1 MSIHHAYDF
10 YDEEYN
16 PELDAECTDENL
28 SYNEAERATEQL
40 EYLINTMPHTIFSIF
55 NLEGD

>member
-1 MSIHHAYDF
+1 MSIPHAYDF

-16 PELDAECTDENL
+16 PELDAECTDESL

-40 EYLINTMPHTIFSIF
+40 EYLINTMPHNIFSIF